1 MRKDYIV
8 LYAELLILIPVLYFF
23 YWKRLITWLMELE
36 LKNQIFVLVIFITL
50 ACLWW
55 TRYEVHPVHT
65 GEYPAI
71 YILNKI
77 SGSLEFVIAEQE
89 RFLVEPRHL
98 GFSIL
103 IIPLILVGIFVF
115 RIIPSAI
122 SKFKKSRIS

>member
-1 MRKDYIV
+1 MRTDYLV
-8 LYAELLILIPVLYFF
+8 LYTELLILIAVLYFF
-23 YWKRLITWLMELE
+23 YWKRLKTGLMELE

-50 ACLWW
+50 VCLWW
-55 TRYEVHPVHT
+55 TRYEVHPVPT
-65 GEYPAI
+65 DKYPAI

-77 SGSLEFVIAEQE
+77 SGSLELVIAEEE
-89 RFLVEPRHL
+89 RLLIEPRHL